1 MQPEPNK
8 RPQRQ
13 PLTFEEVNKL
23 IKLKRLRKAYQTAQ
37 FKKTKQFK
45 IFNIF
50 NVIAV
55 LIYTEI
61 VFSFLNPCNFSPHY
75 LQSITPYFGEKI
87 KGNTRVFSHAALV
100 TMSGKEFDISIQDT
114 CTLPKANEKILIGY
128 DWVLHKAIK
137 ARFGDFTRDFFI
149 QKSYSLLFISILC
162 GVLTFVLFGYN
173 MNEVPHS
180 LEVITLANALS
191 VSAFLLY

>member
-1 MQPEPNK
+1 MQQEPYK

-23 IKLKRLRKAYQTAQ
+23 IKLKRMRKAYQTAQ

-45 IFNIF
+45 IFNVF
-50 NVIAV
+50 NVVAV

-61 VFSFLNPCNFSPHY
+61 IFSFLNPCNFSNHY
-75 LQSITPYFGEKI
+75 VQTITPYFGEKV
-87 KGNTRVFSHAALV
+87 KGNTRVFSHAVLV
-100 TMSGKEFDISIQDT
+100 TLSGKEYDVSIQDT
-114 CTLPKANEKILIGY
+114 CTLPKVSEKILIGY

-137 ARFGDFTRDFFI
+137 VRFGNFTKDFFI
-149 QKSYSLLFISILC
+149 QKSFSLLFISILC
-162 GVLTFVLFGYN
+162 GILTFVLFGYN

-180 LEVITLANALS
+180 LDVITLANALS
-191 VSAFLLY
+191 VFAFLMY